1 MSKLTPKNQALLV
14 LDLMNYDL
22 FQKGWNDREKLD
34 YLRIIG
40 DRVDD
45 LGEEIL
51 RSDEAVLPRQPIILS
66 PLEFVLSSECL
77 KGDDALEWLYLRK
90 YTTESNHIHILPEEL
105 CINLASEYP
114 QWIEP
119 DGVKDEGSIWYLI
132 VNLYE
137 EYKRRCRL

>member
-51 RSDEAVLPRQPIILS
+51 RSGCSSAPTDNTLS
-66 PLEFVLSSECL
+66 PRIRVVIGVL
-77 KGDDALEWLYLRK
+77 KGR
-90 YTTESNHIHILPEEL
+90 
-105 CINLASEYP
+105 
-114 QWIEP
+114 
-119 DGVKDEGSIWYLI
+119 
-132 VNLYE
+132 
-137 EYKRRCRL
+137 